1 MEVKQNYLIKQALEI
16 IRGYAFNEPFHQFL
30 KGIFRSQKQLGSRDR
45 RNLRALTYAWF
56 RMGAAGVT
64 MSDDERMLM
73 GLFLAYDKADPFA
86 ERMFRDHEVL
96 KSDLLTLPISEKWKI
111 VTTRNPDLKLSDIFP
126 LQDQMM
132 ENVKNDE
139 FLLSHFQRPKVW
151 LRIRRDKK
159 DEVMAFLTSKEIV
172 FGTSDKSEFA
182 ISVEADEPIHE
193 TEIFEKGWVEIQDL
207 SSQLTGNYYRPEEG
221 HYWYDACAAS
231 GGKSLLLMDMGVRVG
246 LTVSDIR
253 SSVLENLKVRF
264 ERNKIFKYTML
275 VADLANDLPT
285 QLVAESF
292 DAIILDVPCS
302 GSGTWGRN
310 PENRLNFDM
319 AKLRSYTALQ
329 EKILVNVLPLLN
341 EGGRILYSTC
351 SVFKAENIG
360 VLKVL
365 AKHPGFKVTKSE
377 LITGHLQ
384 KSDTLFVAEITR
396 I

>member
-16 IRGYAFNEPFHQFL
+16 IRGYAFNEPFHQYL
-30 KGIFRSQKQLGSRDR
+30 KGIFRAQKQLGSRDR

-56 RMGAAGVT
+56 RMGTAGAT
-64 MSDDERMLM
+64 MHEDEHMLT
-73 GLFLAYDKADPFA
+73 GLFLTYDKADPFA

-96 KSDLLTLPISEKWKI
+96 KPELLTLSIAEKWKI
-111 VTTRNPDLKLSDIFP
+111 VTNWNAELSLSDLFP
-126 LQDQMM
+126 MQDHLMD
-132 ENVKNDE
+132 EVKNDE
-139 FLLSHFQRPKVW
+139 FLLSHFVRPLVW

-159 DEVMAFLTSKEIV
+159 EEVITFLKSKEIE
-172 FGTSDKSEFA
+172 FGTTDKSEFA

-221 HYWYDACAAS
+221 QYWYDACAAS
-231 GGKSLLLMDMGVRVG
+231 GGKSLLLMDMGVRIG

-264 ERNKIFKYTML
+264 ERNKIYKYTML
-275 VADLANDLPT
+275 VADLANELPA

-319 AKLRSYTALQ
+319 AKLRGYTALQ

-341 EGGRILYSTC
+341 EGGRIIYSTC

-365 AKHPGFKVTKSE
+365 AKHPAYKVTKSE
-377 LITGHLQ
+377 LITGYPQ

>member
-30 KGIFRSQKQLGSRDR
+30 KGIFRAQKQLGSRDR

-56 RMGAAGVT
+56 RMGTAGVT
-64 MSDDERMLM
+64 MDENERMLT

-86 ERMFRDHEVL
+86 ERMFRDHETY
-96 KSDLLTLPISEKWKI
+96 KSELLTLPIAEKWKI
-111 VTTRNPDLKLSDIFP
+111 AVAGNADLSLSDLFP
-126 LQDQMM
+126 MQDQLMDD
-132 ENVKNDE
+132 VKNDD
-139 FLLSHFQRPKVW
+139 FLLSHFRRPLVW

-159 DEVMAFLTSKEIV
+159 EEVLAYLTAKEIE
-172 FGTSDKSEFA
+172 FSTTEKSEWA
-182 ISVEADEPIHE
+182 IGVEADEPIHE
-193 TEIFEKGWVEIQDL
+193 TEIFEKGWIEVQDL
-207 SSQLTGNYYRPEEG
+207 SSQLTGNYYQPKEG
-221 HYWYDACAAS
+221 EYWYDACAAS
-231 GGKSLLLMDMGVRVG
+231 GGKSLLLMDMGVRIG

-264 ERNKIFKYTML
+264 ERNKIYKYTML
-275 VADLANDLPT
+275 VADLANGLPE
-285 QLVAESF
+285 QLVQESF

-310 PENRLNFDM
+310 PENRLNFDK
-319 AKLRSYTALQ
+319 AKLRGYTALQ

-341 EGGRILYSTC
+341 EGGRIIYSTC

-365 AKHPGFKVTKSE
+365 AKHPKFKVTKSE
-377 LITGHLQ
+377 LLTGYNHQ
-384 KSDTLFVAEITR
+384 ADTLFVAEITR
-396 I
+396 V

>member
-1 MEVKQNYLIKQALEI
+1 
-16 IRGYAFNEPFHQFL
+16 
-30 KGIFRSQKQLGSRDR
+30 
-45 RNLRALTYAWF
+45 
-56 RMGAAGVT
+56 
-64 MSDDERMLM
+64 
-73 GLFLAYDKADPFA
+73 
-86 ERMFRDHEVL
+86 
-96 KSDLLTLPISEKWKI
+96 
-111 VTTRNPDLKLSDIFP
+111 
-126 LQDQMM
+126 
-132 ENVKNDE
+132 
-139 FLLSHFQRPKVW
+139 
-151 LRIRRDKK
+151 
-159 DEVMAFLTSKEIV
+159 
-172 FGTSDKSEFA
+172 
-182 ISVEADEPIHE
+182 
-193 TEIFEKGWVEIQDL
+193 
-207 SSQLTGNYYRPEEG
+207 
-221 HYWYDACAAS
+221 
-231 GGKSLLLMDMGVRVG
+231 MDMGVRVG

>member
-16 IRGYAFNEPFHQFL
+16 IRGYAFNEPFHQYL
-30 KGIFRSQKQLGSRDR
+30 KGIFRAQKQLGSRDR

-56 RMGAAGVT
+56 RMGTAGAT
-64 MSDDERMLM
+64 MHVDEHMLT
-73 GLFLAYDKADPFA
+73 GLFLTYDKADPFA

-96 KSDLLTLPISEKWKI
+96 KPELLTLSIAEKWKI
-111 VTTRNPDLKLSDIFP
+111 VTKWNAELSLSDLFP
-126 LQDQMM
+126 LQDHLMD
-132 ENVKNDE
+132 EVKTDE
-139 FLLSHFQRPKVW
+139 FLLSHFVRPLVW

-159 DEVMAFLTSKEIV
+159 EEVITFLKSKEIE
-172 FGTSDKSEFA
+172 FGTTDKSEFA

-221 HYWYDACAAS
+221 QYWYDACAAS
-231 GGKSLLLMDMGVRVG
+231 GGKSLLLMDMGVRIG

-264 ERNKIFKYTML
+264 ERNKIYKYTML
-275 VADLANDLPT
+275 VADLANELPA

-319 AKLRSYTALQ
+319 AKLRGYTALQ

-341 EGGRILYSTC
+341 EGGRIIYSTC

-365 AKHPGFKVTKSE
+365 AKHPAYKVTKSE
-377 LITGHLQ
+377 LITGYPQ

>member
-1 MEVKQNYLIKQALEI
+1 MHE
-16 IRGYAFNEPFHQFL
+16 
-30 KGIFRSQKQLGSRDR
+30 
-45 RNLRALTYAWF
+45 
-56 RMGAAGVT
+56 
-64 MSDDERMLM
+64 DEHMLA
-73 GLFLAYDKADPFA
+73 GLFLTYDKADPFA

-96 KSDLLTLPISEKWKI
+96 KPELLTLSIAEKWKI
-111 VTTRNPDLKLSDIFP
+111 VTKWNAELSLSDLFP
-126 LQDQMM
+126 LQDHLMD
-132 ENVKNDE
+132 EVKNDE
-139 FLLSHFQRPKVW
+139 FLLSHFVRPLVW

-159 DEVMAFLTSKEIV
+159 EEVITFLKSKEIE
-172 FGTSDKSEFA
+172 FGTTDKSEFA

-221 HYWYDACAAS
+221 QYWYDACAAS
-231 GGKSLLLMDMGVRVG
+231 GGKSLLLMDMGVRIG

-264 ERNKIFKYTML
+264 ERNKIYKYTML
-275 VADLANDLPT
+275 VADLANELPA

-319 AKLRSYTALQ
+319 AKLRGYTALQ

-341 EGGRILYSTC
+341 EGGRIIYSTC

-365 AKHPGFKVTKSE
+365 AKHPAYKVTKSE
-377 LITGHLQ
+377 LITGHPQ

-396 I
+396 V

>member
-16 IRGYAFNEPFHQFL
+16 IRGYAFNEPFHQYL
-30 KGIFRSQKQLGSRDR
+30 KGIFRAQKQLGSRDR

-56 RMGAAGVT
+56 RMGTAGAT
-64 MSDDERMLM
+64 MHEDEHMLT
-73 GLFLAYDKADPFA
+73 GLFLTYDKADPFA

-96 KSDLLTLPISEKWKI
+96 KPELLTLSIAEKWKI
-111 VTTRNPDLKLSDIFP
+111 VTKWNAELSLSDLFP
-126 LQDQMM
+126 LQDHLMD
-132 ENVKNDE
+132 EVKNDE
-139 FLLSHFQRPKVW
+139 FLLSHFVRPLVW

-159 DEVMAFLTSKEIV
+159 EEVITFLKSKEIE
-172 FGTSDKSEFA
+172 FGTTDKSEYA

-221 HYWYDACAAS
+221 QYWYDACAAS
-231 GGKSLLLMDMGVRVG
+231 GGKSLLLMDMGVRIG

-264 ERNKIFKYTML
+264 ERNKIYKYTML
-275 VADLANDLPT
+275 VADLANELPA

-319 AKLRSYTALQ
+319 AKLRGYTALQ

-341 EGGRILYSTC
+341 EGGRIIYSTC

-365 AKHPGFKVTKSE
+365 AKHPAYKVTKSE
-377 LITGHLQ
+377 LITGYPQ